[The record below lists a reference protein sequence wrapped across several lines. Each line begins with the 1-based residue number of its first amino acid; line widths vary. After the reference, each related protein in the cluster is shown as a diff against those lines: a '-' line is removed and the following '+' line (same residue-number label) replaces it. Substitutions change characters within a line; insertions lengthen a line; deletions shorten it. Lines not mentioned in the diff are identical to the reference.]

1 MALINK
7 SAIIHY
13 TLRELLKLPPSNSVG
28 LYSYKRNRKVLLH
41 NLSDEEFLVKVD
53 GYAVSEKKIKKNS
66 IEKEL
71 RTIVKREFP
80 RSRKIRFYKFSDI
93 DDEKVSYQKI

>member
-53 GYAVSEKKIKKNS
+53 GYEESFPEAEKFVFINSLISMTRKLAIKRFKVLLSNS
-66 IEKEL
+66 I
-71 RTIVKREFP
+71 
-80 RSRKIRFYKFSDI
+80 
-93 DDEKVSYQKI
+93 